1 MLKIVTD
8 GVGESDSSAIMYGR
22 GVDTST
28 LELVD
33 EGAIMI
39 GSHAAPGSKT
49 YLMIKY

>member
-8 GVGESDSSAIMYGR
+8 GVGEGDASAIMYRR
-22 GVDTST
+22 GVDAST
-28 LELVD
+28 FELVD

-49 YLMIKY
+49 YLTIKY